1 MQDICFPITS
11 DDGSLA
17 PDSALAKWSSL
28 MIEACCKVGF
38 DPSGTSKFATLM
50 AAAGFINIKETVYKW
65 PLNSWPKGK
74 KDKLLGRW
82 GNADFSEGVQGFSMA
97 FLTRVLGWTQQEVE
111 VFLVDVRKDLRDKSK
126 HSYVK
131 L

>member
-1 MQDICFPITS
+1 MQDICFPVTS
-11 DDGSLA
+11 DDGSLP
-17 PDSALAKWSSL
+17 PDSPLARWSSL
-28 MIEACCKVGF
+28 MIEAGGKVGF
-38 DPSGTSKFATLM
+38 DPSRTNGFATQM
-50 AAAGFINIKETVYKW
+50 AAAGFINIQETVYKW

-82 GNADFSEGVQGFSMA
+82 ANADLSEGLQGFSMA

-111 VFLVDVRKDLRDKSK
+111 GFLIDVRKDLCDKSK

-131 L
+131 M